1 MEVPWLDSDHY
12 QNVLGALMMLV
23 ILSLI
28 LERGLAVIFEWGGWR
43 EWLGKK
49 KLRAPIA
56 LLTAYVICIWF
67 DFDVLSILFA
77 RENGYSGDFSLGP
90 LITAAVIAG
99 GSKGAILLFQGV
111 LGFGKEA
118 VDARIK
124 TKAESRQNTQA

>member
-1 MEVPWLDSDHY
+1 MQVPWLDTDHY
-12 QNVLGALMMLV
+12 QNVLGVLIMLV

-43 EWLGKK
+43 EWIGRK

-56 LLTAYVICIWF
+56 LVTAYVICIWY
-67 DFDVLSILFA
+67 DFDVLSVLFA
-77 RENGYSGDFSLGP
+77 RGNGYSGDLSLGP

-118 VDARIK
+118 VDARV
-124 TKAESRQNTQA
+124 KAKSEQQSGT